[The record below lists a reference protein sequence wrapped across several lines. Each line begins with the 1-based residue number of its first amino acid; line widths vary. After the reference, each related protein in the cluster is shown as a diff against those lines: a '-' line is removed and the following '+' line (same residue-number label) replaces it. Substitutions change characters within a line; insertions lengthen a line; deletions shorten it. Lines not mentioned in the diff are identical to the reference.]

1 MVKSTTFNG
10 IQLPHLC
17 IYEPEVENLR
27 VVRSFDYEDFR
38 SRLS

>member
-17 IYEPEVENLR
+17 IYEPEVGSLR

-38 SRLS
+38 GRLS